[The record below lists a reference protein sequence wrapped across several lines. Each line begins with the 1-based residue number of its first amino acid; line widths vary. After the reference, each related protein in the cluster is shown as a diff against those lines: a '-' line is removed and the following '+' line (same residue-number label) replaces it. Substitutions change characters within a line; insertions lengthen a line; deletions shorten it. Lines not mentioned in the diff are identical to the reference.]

1 MVTIL
6 IADNQLS
13 CEGLRAL
20 MEKHPEDFEIKG
32 EASDGMEALSKLEE
46 VKPDILLADLDLMGL
61 DVIEL
66 TRRARKASPATKV
79 VINSIKFNEHHMLS
93 ALKAGARGYILKTS
107 SFDQLSNALKN
118 VSSGGFYFSNEVSE
132 KLIEYYCR
140 GVHDNTNG
148 SALTSREK
156 EVLLMTKDGMN
167 RTEISRQL
175 NISPR
180 TVEAHRFHAMK
191 KLNLHNQTELFRYY
205 NRDREFAGD
214 GIKA

>member
-1 MVTIL
+1 MVSLL

-20 MEKHPEDFEIKG
+20 MEKRPEDFEIKG
-32 EASDGMEALSKLEE
+32 EASDGMEALSKLAKM
-46 VKPDILLADLDLMGL
+46 KPDILLADVDLTGL
-61 DVIEL
+61 DGIEL
-66 TRRARKASPATKV
+66 TRRARKASPTTKV
-79 VINSIKFNEHHMLS
+79 VINSIKFNERHILS
-93 ALKAGARGYILKTS
+93 ALKAGARGFILKTS
-107 SFDQLSNALKN
+107 SFDQLSIALKN
-118 VSSGGFYFSNEVSE
+118 VHSGGFYFSNEVSE

-140 GVHDNTNG
+140 GDHDGVKDTN
-148 SALTSREK
+148 LTSRER

-191 KLNLHNQTELFRYY
+191 KLNLHNRIELSRYFTEE
-205 NRDREFAGD
+205 RELD
-214 GIKA
+214 TV